1 MVAHNSN
8 FTVGAAG
15 SFGTDP
21 SLSQQAFDRDGFV
34 DVRGFLSASDARAL
48 LNQVERFIRE
58 IVPKMPPEHVFYE
71 DKERHE
77 TLKQL
82 QSMHTYDEY
91 FGQLFEQGRL
101 RELAAHLLQ
110 DEVRPV
116 NMQYFN
122 KPASV
127 GLATPAHQ
135 DGYYFMLDP
144 CEAVTM
150 WLSLEHV
157 DEENGCVR
165 YVRESHCRG
174 MRPHG
179 RTRTLGFSQGITDFP
194 RPEDLADEVALP
206 TQPGDLLVHHAMTIH
221 RADGNRATTRSRRA
235 LGFVYFAQ
243 RTREDAVAKAAY
255 QARLTAEWKKEG
267 KL

>member
-8 FTVGAAG
+8 LGLGAAG
-15 SFGTDP
+15 SFDADP
-21 SLSQQAFDRDGFV
+21 GERRQAFDRDGFV
-34 DVRGFLSASDARAL
+34 DVRGFLSVADARTL
-48 LNQVERFIRE
+48 LNEVERFIRD
-58 IVPKMPPEHVFYE
+58 IVPTMPPEHVFYE

-91 FGQLFEQGRL
+91 FGQLFERGRL

-122 KPASV
+122 KPPCV
-127 GLATPAHQ
+127 GQATPAHQ

-150 WLSLEHV
+150 WLSLEDV

-165 YVRESHCRG
+165 YVCGSHRRG

-179 RTRTLGFSQGITDFP
+179 RTQTLGFSQGITDYP
-194 RPEDLADEVALP
+194 RDEDLTDEVTLP

-221 RADGNRATTRSRRA
+221 RADGNHSTTRSRRA

-243 RTREDAVAKAAY
+243 RAREDRAAKAAY